1 MDVPRKYGL
10 VRAIAALLKVLAVI
24 VLILGIVALVGSLQ
38 LGNQPGLPNWVSVGG
53 AIAAPLIALLTFFQ
67 LYAFG
72 SILSLLVKIEEHTR
86 AMIQTPPK

>member
-10 VRAIAALLKVLAVI
+10 VRVIAALLKVLAVI
-24 VLILGIVALVGSLQ
+24 VLILGIVALVGSPQ
-38 LGNQPGLPNWVSVGG
+38 LSKQLLLPQW
-53 AIAAPLIALLTFFQ
+53 IALGGGVAATLAALMMSLQ

-86 AMIQTPPK
+86 SISQTPPK

>member
-10 VRAIAALLKVLAVI
+10 VRVIAAFLKVLAVI
-24 VLILGIVALVGSLQ
+24 ILILGIVALVGSLQ
-38 LGNQPGLPNWVSVGG
+38 WGKQLALPQWITLGG
-53 AIAAPLIALLTFFQ
+53 AVAAPLIALLTFLQ

>member
-10 VRAIAALLKVLAVI
+10 VRAIAAFLKVLAVI
-24 VLILGIVALVGSLQ
+24 ILILGIVAVVGSLQ
-38 LGNQPGLPNWVSVGG
+38 WGKQFALPQWITLGG
-53 AIAAPLIALLTFFQ
+53 AVAAPLIALLTFLQ

-86 AMIQTPPK
+86 SMLQTPPK

>member
-10 VRAIAALLKVLAVI
+10 VRAIAALLKLLAVI

-38 LGNQPGLPNWVSVGG
+38 LGKQPGLPNWVSVGG
-53 AIAAPLIALLTFFQ
+53 AVAAPLIALLTFFQ

-86 AMIQTPPK
+86 AMAQTPPK